1 MKKKVPI
8 ITLLL
13 IITIIIVTLL
23 VKINKIDISDIKEP
37 ETNYVAIIY
46 HSEVLGIDAVTEYIY
61 YIYPSDEDKYI
72 YIKKQSEITIAGQQ
86 EEKRVD
92 SGKLEKKSDLKKIKK
107 DINKDKKKSSEPTI
121 SYTYL
126 SNGTTINCSSIDEL
140 ADNLFD

>member
-46 HSEVLGIDAVTEYIY
+46 HSEMLGIDAVTEYIY

-92 SGKLEKKSDLKKIKK
+92 SGKLEKKSDLKRIKK
-107 DINKDKKKSSEPTI
+107 DINNDKKKSSETTI

-126 SNGTTINCSSIDEL
+126 SNGTTINCSSLDEL
-140 ADNLFD
+140 ANNLFD

>member
-23 VKINKIDISDIKEP
+23 VKINKIDINDIKEP

-46 HSEVLGIDAVTEYIY
+46 HSEMLGLDAVTEYIY
-61 YIYPSDEDKYI
+61 YIYPSDEDKYV

-140 ADNLFD
+140 ANNLFD

>member
-46 HSEVLGIDAVTEYIY
+46 HSEMLGLDAVTEYIY
-61 YIYPSDEDKYI
+61 YIYPSDEDKYV

-92 SGKLEKKSDLKKIKK
+92 SGKLEKKSDLKRIKK
-107 DINKDKKKSSEPTI
+107 DINNDKKKSSETTI

-140 ADNLFD
+140 ADNLFY

>member
-46 HSEVLGIDAVTEYIY
+46 HSEMLGLDAVTEYIY
-61 YIYPSDEDKYI
+61 YIYPSDEDKYV

-107 DINKDKKKSSEPTI
+107 DINKDKKKSSESTI

-140 ADNLFD
+140 SNELFE